1 MAGVRHNQQTRARV
15 LREFAECGR
24 IDLACAR
31 AGCNRS
37 CHYDWLKN
45 EPEYRAAYEL
55 ARTQAADLLEAEA
68 HRRAYEGVTKPVYQQ
83 GQKVGEI
90 QEYSDSLLS
99 FLLMARIP
107 KVYGKRVELAGDPNA
122 PLIPHVVVEF
132 VGSPKKEGE

>member
-1 MAGVRHNQQTRARV
+1 MGATRHNQQTRARV
-15 LREFAECGR
+15 IQEFADCGR

-31 AGCNRS
+31 AGCDRS
-37 CHYDWLKN
+37 CHYAWLKA
-45 EPEYRAAYEL
+45 EPEYKAAYEI
-55 ARTQAADLLEAEA
+55 ARAQSADLLEAEA
-68 HRRAYEGVTKPVYQQ
+68 HRRAYEGVTKPVFQ
-83 GQKVGEI
+83 GGVQVGEI

-132 VGSPKKEGE
+132 VSTKKAE